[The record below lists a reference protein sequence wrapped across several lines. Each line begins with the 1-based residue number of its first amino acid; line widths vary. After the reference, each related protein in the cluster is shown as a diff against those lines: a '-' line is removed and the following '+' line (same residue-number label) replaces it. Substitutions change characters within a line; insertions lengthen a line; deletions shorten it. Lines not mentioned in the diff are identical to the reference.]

1 MKKKVLVII
10 DPQNDFMD
18 IQNAALP
25 VIGASADMDRIA
37 NLVNEIGDDF
47 YDIQITLDSHH
58 NYHIAHPMF
67 LINSAG
73 ENPSP
78 GMQITVKDIKDGVW
92 RARIQQHQNLLLE
105 YVEQLESNGKY
116 VLTVWNPHCLIGSWG
131 HQVYTPLFEALS
143 DWEIRNVA
151 IVGKTTKGSNW
162 STEHYSAVQA
172 DVNRPDDPS
181 TQLNTNFIQTLMDA
195 DRVYFAGEASSH
207 CVANTVRDI
216 VDNFGTASLDNLY
229 LIKDAMSAVVIP
241 NVISFQDLA
250 DDFFKDMKG
259 KGLHTCTVEEI
270 ITGKV

>member
-18 IQNAALP
+18 IEKAALP
-25 VIGASADMDRIA
+25 VIGAAKDMDRIA
-37 NLVNEIGDDF
+37 NLINTVGDSF

-67 LINSAG
+67 FINSNG
-73 ENPSP
+73 DHPTP
-78 GMQITVKDIKDGVW
+78 GTQISVKDIRDGVW
-92 RARIQQHQNLLLE
+92 RAKIQVHQKLLLE
-105 YVEQLESNGKY
+105 YVEELEANGKY
-116 VLTVWNPHCLIGSWG
+116 TLTVWNPHCLIGSWG
-131 HQVYTPLFEALS
+131 HQVYSPLFESLS
-143 DWEIRNVA
+143 AWEIRNTA

-162 STEHYSAVQA
+162 STEHYSAVKA
-172 DVNRPDDPS
+172 DIERPDDVS
-181 TQLNTNFIQTLMDA
+181 TLLNVNFIQTLMDA

-241 NVISFQDLA
+241 NVVSFQSLA
-250 DDFFKDMKG
+250 DDFFTDMKG
-259 KGLHTCTVEEI
+259 KGLNTCTTEEI
-270 ITGKV
+270 INGAV